1 MLKKAHSVKFTRP
14 MSNMRVV
21 LMSIEQGNHS
31 VSAIESDTKLQL
43 ASVKSAIMNLLY
55 IAAIQKSDDR
65 QGRRIYFVQGQHVQ
79 PIGDCWKCAP
89 SVFMPLI
96 TKVEN

>member
-1 MLKKAHSVKFTRP
+1 MALKKDHVPRFTRP

-31 VSAIESDTKLQL
+31 IGAIEGDTNLNL
-43 ASVKSAIMNLLY
+43 AAIRSAIMNLLY

-65 QGRRIYFVQGQHVQ
+65 QGRRIYYVQGQIVHPV
-79 PIGDCWKCAP
+79 GDCWKYASSAFHP
-89 SVFMPLI
+89 SI
-96 TKVEN
+96 R

>member
-1 MLKKAHSVKFTRP
+1 MALKKDHIVKFTRP

-31 VSAIESDTKLQL
+31 QQAILDDTGLQAL
-43 ASVKSAIMNLLY
+43 AMKSAIMNLLY

-65 QGRRIYFVQGQHVQ
+65 QGRRIYFVQGQHVGQ
-79 PIGDCWKCAP
+79 VGDCWKYASSAFHP
-89 SVFMPLI
+89 SI
-96 TKVEN
+96 R